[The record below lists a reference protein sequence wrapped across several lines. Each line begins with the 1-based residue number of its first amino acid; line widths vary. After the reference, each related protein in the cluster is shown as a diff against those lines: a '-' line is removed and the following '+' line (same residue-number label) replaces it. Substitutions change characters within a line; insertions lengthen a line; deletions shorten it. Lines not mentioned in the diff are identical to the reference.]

1 MKKKAALG
9 RGLDALFPPEKP
21 SAQVQEI
28 AISLLDPDPGQPR
41 RVFDKDGLEE
51 LAASIRQVG
60 LLQPILVEGVGE
72 RYQIIAG
79 ERRFRAGMMAGLKTI
94 PCLVRQLSP
103 RERGLAALIENLQR
117 EDLNPMESAR
127 AVRRLM
133 DEGGYTQ
140 EEAAEMLGKSR
151 PAVANLLRLLNL
163 IPQVQEMIL
172 AGQLS
177 EGHGRVL
184 AGVKDKARQL
194 ALARQAVSEGLS
206 VRALEALQKKPRPA
220 IKAQGQKEPELAAFE
235 ERIREA
241 LGVRAA
247 IRGSMKKGRVVLS
260 YASFEELEH
269 IYDAVERLLS

>member
-9 RGLDALFPPEKP
+9 RGLDALFPPERP

-72 RYQIIAG
+72 RYRIIAG

-103 RERGLAALIENLQR
+103 RERSLAALIENLQR

-172 AGQLS
+172 TGQLS

-206 VRALEALQKKPRPA
+206 VRALEALQKKPGPA
-220 IKAQGQKEPELAAFE
+220 VKAQGQKEPELAAFE